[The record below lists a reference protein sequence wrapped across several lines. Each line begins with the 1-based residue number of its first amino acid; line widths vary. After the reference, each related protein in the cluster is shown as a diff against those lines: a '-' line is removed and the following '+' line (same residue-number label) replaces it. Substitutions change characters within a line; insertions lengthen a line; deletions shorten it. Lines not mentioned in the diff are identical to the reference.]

1 MRVSKYLKPDL
12 ISIKM
17 TGIDQ
22 NNRDKIE
29 VGLKN
34 PLVHLLLPA
43 SILASLAGF
52 AAFILLIIPD
62 FNIYL
67 LIVSPII
74 LAFYQAPAVYLYW
87 LWKKKTNRLIET
99 ESDDEDKND

>member
-1 MRVSKYLKPDL
+1 
-12 ISIKM
+12 M
-17 TGIDQ
+17 TESDK
-22 NNRDKIE
+22 NNRDKIK
-29 VGLKN
+29 VDPKN

-52 AAFILLIIPD
+52 AAFIFLIIPD
-62 FNIYL
+62 FNVYW

-87 LWKKKTNRLIET
+87 LWKKKTNRLISG
-99 ESDDEDKND
+99 ESNDEND

>member
-1 MRVSKYLKPDL
+1 MVTDKKKGDKKDQDPESYLVNLL
-12 ISIKM
+12 I
-17 TGIDQ
+17 
-22 NNRDKIE
+22 
-29 VGLKN
+29 
-34 PLVHLLLPA
+34 PA
-43 SILASLAGF
+43 SLLASLAGF

-62 FNIYL
+62 FNIYW

-99 ESDDEDKND
+99 KSDEEDEND

>member
-1 MRVSKYLKPDL
+1 
-12 ISIKM
+12 M
-17 TGIDQ
+17 TDKKKGDKKDQ
-22 NNRDKIE
+22 DPE
-29 VGLKN
+29 SY
-34 PLVHLLLPA
+34 LVHLLIPA
-43 SILASLAGF
+43 SLLASLAGF

-62 FNIYL
+62 FNIYW

-99 ESDDEDKND
+99 KSDEEDEND

>member
-1 MRVSKYLKPDL
+1 
-12 ISIKM
+12 M
-17 TGIDQ
+17 TRI
-22 NNRDKIE
+22 NKKNRDKKE
-29 VGLKN
+29 QDPKSS
-34 PLVHLLLPA
+34 LVHLLIPA

-62 FNIYL
+62 FNIYW

-99 ESDDEDKND
+99 KSNDED